1 MIFHLPSIL
10 YSILFLGGLELVA
23 FGADIVLFIAAAV
36 LFLFSF
42 FATYTINRRAL
53 FLAVPVFFTLADV
66 SLLFFIDPPL
76 EKHAFV
82 IASTLIYYLALLG
95 VHRLHIYRRDQT
107 ARGMIVAVS
116 TVTTFFFYTA
126 SYGVYLNFVIPV
138 AALMTAYF
146 LITALISANYF
157 LIIAHDRRRTAL
169 AYSFV
174 IALGMAEIAWAVN
187 FWPFGYLTT
196 GVISLIFYYILW
208 DLAQSYFLNLL
219 SQKRVIA
226 NVVFFTMLAAL
237 VLLSSRWLPAI

>member
-10 YSILFLGGLELVA
+10 YSILFFGGLELVA
-23 FGADIVLFIAAAV
+23 FGSDTALFIAAGV

-42 FATYTINRRAL
+42 FATYTISRRAL
-53 FLAVPVFFTLADV
+53 FLAIPVFFTFSDV
-66 SLLFFIDPPL
+66 ALLFFIDPPM

-82 IASTLIYYLALLG
+82 LLSTIIYYLALLG
-95 VHRLHIYRRDQT
+95 VYRLHTYRRDQT

-116 TVTTFFFYTA
+116 TVTTFFLYTA
-126 SYGVYLNFVIPV
+126 CYGVYLNFVIPV
-138 AALMTAYF
+138 GALMAAYF
-146 LITALISANYF
+146 LITLLISANYF
-157 LIIAHDRRRTAL
+157 LIIAHERQRTAL
-169 AYSFV
+169 VYSFV
-174 IALGMAEIAWAVN
+174 IALGMAQIAWAVN

-219 SQKRVIA
+219 SKKRVIA
-226 NVVFFTMLAAL
+226 NVVFFSMLAAL